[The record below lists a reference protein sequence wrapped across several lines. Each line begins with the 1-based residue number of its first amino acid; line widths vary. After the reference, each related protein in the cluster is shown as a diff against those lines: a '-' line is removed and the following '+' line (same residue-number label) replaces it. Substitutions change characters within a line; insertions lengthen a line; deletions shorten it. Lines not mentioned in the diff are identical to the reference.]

1 MSGKV
6 SVRHLALRVRDI
18 EYTRRFYEGALGLRY
33 LGYRPEGDS
42 IDLSDGQ
49 VNMTLLPYTGPERQP
64 LEEGYS
70 YVTIGADLS
79 NLRTGLAI
87 TGVSLGGSFGLAT
100 AAVLGVAIDPAA
112 ALLGVPLLPGAMWG
126 TRLAQVK
133 QAVQA
138 QTHLE
143 SILDSLERGE
153 PLVLERP

>member
-64 LEEGYS
+64 LEEGYEFIHLGFL
-70 YVTIGADLS
+70 VDDLA
-79 NLRTGLAI
+79 T
-87 TGVSLGGSFGLAT
+87 VYKKVVELGGKIVREDVKARREFAGDAPPVGSFKALDPDGN
-100 AAVLGVAIDPAA
+100 VLDI
-112 ALLGVPLLPGAMWG
+112 
-126 TRLAQVK
+126 
-133 QAVQA
+133 
-138 QTHLE
+138 
-143 SILDSLERGE
+143 S
-153 PLVLERP
+153 ERPDEWRR